1 MADPARS
8 PRELA
13 WQLTDREG
21 HFLSESSVYRILK
34 AYDLIPSP
42 AFIVLSAAKSFRH
55 PTRRPNELWQ
65 TDFTYLQVVGWG
77 WYYLST
83 VLDDYARYII
93 AWMLRTSMQAADVM
107 ETLDLARA
115 KTGLEPG
122 PGGTSPAA
130 SERQRPL
137 LRLGGAGGVS
147 GDPPDHAH
155 PWGNAIDLLRLR
167 EGDIAKGVPVSPKI
181 GQLRFEE
188 AAQDILADYTT
199 NARRSTN
206 TVERRLRLHL
216 APCFGGRRLAS
227 LTTSDV
233 RAFVAHR
240 QKAGASNGEVNREL
254 TVLKRMIALTIQG
267 EKLLHKPYIPLL
279 RETNTRTGFFEA
291 DQFASVLVHLPA
303 PLASMLEFAYITG
316 WRIPSEI
323 LTLQWRQIDFT
334 GGEVRLDP
342 HTTKN
347 DAGRVFPFTDDLRR
361 ILEAQKREVDRLA
374 REHGQLVPW
383 VFFRLVANG
392 RGGEKR
398 AKPIR
403 AFVKAWKTAITAAGC
418 PGRVPHD
425 LRRSA
430 VRNMVRRAVPE
441 RVAMQLTGHKTRSVF
456 ERYNIVSAGDL
467 KDAADR
473 LRGLTGAVRGQV
485 RAFHPHAEA

>member
-1 MADPARS
+1 MGQIRK
-8 PRELA
+8 RYNTYFIRYYRNGRRYE
-13 WQLTDREG
+13 
-21 HFLSESSVYRILK
+21 ESTHS
-34 AYDLIPSP
+34 
-42 AFIVLSAAKSFRH
+42 SF
-55 PTRRPNELWQ
+55 NK
-65 TDFTYLQVVGWG
+65 DAV
-77 WYYLST
+77 
-83 VLDDYARYII
+83 
-93 AWMLRTSMQAADVM
+93 
-107 ETLDLARA
+107 
-115 KTGLEPG
+115 
-122 PGGTSPAA
+122 
-130 SERQRPL
+130 
-137 LRLGGAGGVS
+137 
-147 GDPPDHAH
+147 
-155 PWGNAIDLLRLR
+155 DLLRLR
-167 EGDIAKGVPVSPKI
+167 EGDIAKGVPVTPKI

-199 NARRSTN
+199 IARRSTN

-216 APCFGGRRLAS
+216 APWFGGRRLAS

-254 TVLKRMIALTIQG
+254 TVLKRMFALTIQG
-267 EKLLHKPYIPLL
+267 GKLLHKPYIPLL

-291 DQFASVLVHLPA
+291 DQFASALAYLPA

-374 REHGQLVPW
+374 REHGQLVQW

-430 VRNMVRRAVPE
+430 VRNMVRRGV
-441 RVAMQLTGHKTRSVF
+441 TGHKTRSVF

-473 LRGLTGAVRGQV
+473 LRGLTGGEKGQV
-485 RAFHPHAEA
+485 RAFHPQAEA